1 MQINHVC
8 VLGGSG
14 FVGSAVVHQLSVA
27 GFMVKVLTRRRES
40 SKHLILL
47 PNVEVVECNV
57 MDDAALSAQI
67 KGCDAVINLIGILH
81 ESSKLSFDAMHANLP
96 KRVAKIC
103 EAHSVKRLLHMSA
116 LHAGLHAPSA
126 YLRSKG
132 AGEAALKECAKQL
145 NVTIFKPS
153 VIFGRGDGFIN
164 LFASIVK
171 MMPIILLAKPKAKFQ
186 PIFVEDVA
194 RAFVAAIDD
203 IETYDKSYDLAGP
216 KVYSL
221 KELVQYV
228 ADTLG
233 VKRKIIGLGDGLSYL
248 QAFFMEFLPIKLM
261 TRDNLRSMAV
271 DSTSKAAFP
280 PVFGFQPVCLEA
292 VVPQYLVDDTYRA
305 KYQLF
310 RGLSGR

>member
-14 FVGSAVVHQLSVA
+14 FVGSAIVHQLSVA
-27 GFMVKVLTRRRES
+27 GFAVKVLTRRRES

-47 PNVEVVECNV
+47 PNVEVVECDV

-67 KGCDAVINLIGILH
+67 RGSDAVINLIGILH
-81 ESSKLSFDAMHANLP
+81 ESSKLSFDAIHANLP

-103 EAHSVKRLLHMSA
+103 EAHSVRRLLHMSA
-116 LHAGLHAPSA
+116 LHAGLHARSA
-126 YLRSKG
+126 YLHSKA
-132 AGEAALKECAKQL
+132 AGEAALKECAQQL

-153 VIFGRGDGFIN
+153 VIFGRGDSFIN

-171 MMPIILLAKPKAKFQ
+171 LMPVILLAKPKAKFQ

-194 RAFVAAIDD
+194 RAFVASLDN
-203 IETYDKSYDLAGP
+203 IETYGKSYDLAGP

-221 KELVQYV
+221 RELVQYV

-233 VKRKIIGLGDGLSYL
+233 VKRKIIGLGSVLSYL
-248 QAFFMEFLPIKLM
+248 QALCMELLPIKLM
-261 TRDNLRSMAV
+261 TRDNLRSMEV
-271 DSTSKAAFP
+271 DSVSKAAFP
-280 PVFGFQPVCLEA
+280 VIFGFKPISLEA
-292 VVPQYLVDDTYRA
+292 VVPQYLVDDTFRA

>member
-1 MQINHVC
+1 
-8 VLGGSG
+8 
-14 FVGSAVVHQLSVA
+14 
-27 GFMVKVLTRRRES
+27 
-40 SKHLILL
+40 
-47 PNVEVVECNV
+47 
-57 MDDAALSAQI
+57 MDDSALSAQI

-81 ESSKLSFDAMHANLP
+81 ESSKLSFDAIHANLP

-103 EAHSVKRLLHMSA
+103 ETHAVKRLLQMSA
-116 LHAGLHAPSA
+116 LHASLHAPSA
-126 YLRSKG
+126 YLRSKA
-132 AGEAALKECAKQL
+132 AGEAILKECAKQL

-153 VIFGRGDGFIN
+153 VIFGRGDSFIN
-164 LFASIVK
+164 LFATNVK
-171 MMPIILLAKPKAKFQ
+171 LMPVILLAKPKAKFQ

-194 RAFVAAIDD
+194 RTFVASLNN
-203 IETYDKSYDLAGP
+203 IETYGKSYDLAGP

-233 VKRKIIGLGDGLSYL
+233 VKRKIIGLGDSLSYL
-248 QAFFMEFLPIKLM
+248 QAFFMELLPVKLM
-261 TRDNLRSMAV
+261 TRDNVRSMEV

-280 PVFGFQPVCLEA
+280 AIFGFQPICLEA